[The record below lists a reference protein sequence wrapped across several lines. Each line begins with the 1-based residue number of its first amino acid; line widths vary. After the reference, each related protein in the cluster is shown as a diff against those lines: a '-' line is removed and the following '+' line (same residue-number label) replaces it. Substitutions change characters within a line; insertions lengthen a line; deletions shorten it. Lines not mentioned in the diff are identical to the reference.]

1 MAILEDVEVFI
12 KSTAT
17 GERLV
22 EYDNPDPE
30 DEAGSLQ
37 VEKFVEAQ
45 SEAEFQVVVNL
56 KAGFDYH
63 GADGVRVRLVLDGG
77 AVRRHW
83 YKCKSELVPIND
95 KLLEDKSF
103 SFATV
108 SSKRGEDWIRVA
120 FSFGKVDVGEY

>member
-45 SEAEFQVVVNL
+45 SEAEFQV
-56 KAGFDYH
+56 
-63 GADGVRVRLVLDGG
+63 
-77 AVRRHW
+77 
-83 YKCKSELVPIND
+83 S
-95 KLLEDKSF
+95 
-103 SFATV
+103 
-108 SSKRGEDWIRVA
+108 
-120 FSFGKVDVGEY
+120 